1 MKILVL
7 NCGSSSIKYQ
17 LFDIDDNQHTVLAK
31 GLLERIGLEM
41 GEFTHKWNG
50 EKYYEQLPIPNHTV
64 GISIVLNALLDE
76 NHGVIKSLDEIGAIG
91 HRLVHGGEKFTK
103 SVLIDDSVM
112 ELMED
117 LIDLAPLHNPACM
130 AGVKA
135 VTELLPN
142 VKQGGCFDT
151 AFHSTMK
158 PEAYLY
164 PIPYEYYEKYRVR
177 RYGFHG
183 TSHRFVAENAAKFVG
198 KDWKDQKIITC
209 HLGNGCSMA
218 AVKNGKVIDTTMGL
232 TPLEGL
238 MMGTRSGDMDPA
250 AVIRLVQIGNT
261 PDEVD
266 TILNKKS
273 GLLGIGGI
281 GSGDMRDML
290 NAASE
295 GNQQAELAIKMFV
308 RRVVKY
314 VGAYFVLLGG
324 VDALVF
330 TGGIGEY
337 SLPIREKIV
346 SGLAALNVKLDPE
359 KNKACFGKKG
369 IISTDD
375 SAWKLLVM
383 PTNEELMIARN
394 VLSVLGSK

>member
-1 MKILVL
+1 
-7 NCGSSSIKYQ
+7 
-17 LFDIDDNQHTVLAK
+17 
-31 GLLERIGLEM
+31 
-41 GEFTHKWNG
+41 
-50 EKYYEQLPIPNHTV
+50 
-64 GISIVLNALLDE
+64 
-76 NHGVIKSLDEIGAIG
+76 
-91 HRLVHGGEKFTK
+91 
-103 SVLIDDSVM
+103 
-112 ELMED
+112 
-117 LIDLAPLHNPACM
+117 
-130 AGVKA
+130 
-135 VTELLPN
+135 
-142 VKQGGCFDT
+142 
-151 AFHSTMK
+151 
-158 PEAYLY
+158 
-164 PIPYEYYEKYRVR
+164 
-177 RYGFHG
+177 
-183 TSHRFVAENAAKFVG
+183 
-198 KDWKDQKIITC
+198 
-209 HLGNGCSMA
+209 MA

-295 GNQQAELAIKMFV
+295 GNQQAELAINMFV
-308 RRVVKY
+308 RRVVNY